1 MTSETA
7 PLGGPAS
14 IICWPFIWPTS
25 TWPWQVEFTLWL
37 CQNSYGKSPFFMGKL
52 TISMAIFNSYIKLP
66 ESISWENWE
75 DLQEISRKNLGNYR
89 TMMANPRQHLT
100 IFTLNPLRT
109 QEKIEKTVLCCK
121 TFPFLPTLGP
131 KTGEFKRLTWA
142 FCFQDTTFCALS
154 LWQIPNIFSFK
165 QNCRFQLMM
174 QGNTSITRSPVFLAV
189 LHWTSIDIRFFNVL
203 TLFPLP
209 STK

>member
-1 MTSETA
+1 MARPSFLGLA
-7 PLGGPAS
+7 PLGAPAS

-25 TWPWQVEFTLWL
+25 TWPWQVEST
-37 CQNSYGKSPFFMGKL
+37 
-52 TISMAIFNSYIKLP
+52 
-66 ESISWENWE
+66 SWENWE

-109 QEKIEKTVLCCK
+109 QEKIEKTVLCCN
-121 TFPFLPTLGP
+121 TIPFLSTLGP

-142 FCFQDTTFCALS
+142 FCFQDTTFCAWS
-154 LWQIPNIFSFK
+154 FWQLPNIFSFK

-189 LHWTSIDIRFFNVL
+189 LHWTSIEIIFLMCWHYSPCHLQNSSQSHIF
-203 TLFPLP
+203 
-209 STK
+209 